1 MLTLLFF
8 FSFVGS
14 GGGVLS
20 LFFNVHVLWR
30 SFSKSIRVP
39 CMQQMVH
46 VEKGAR
52 QRVDQ
57 ILDLCPGL
65 FRALAVCLSPL
76 RLPHQTLQNGTHKRL
91 VFIFSQSWRWDVHA
105 QGSGKFPAC
114 RWSLLTADAPLRGV
128 SFVCLWRERG
138 RLKKKY
144 SSSTE
149 RRERERCLVSLPLFG
164 RIPALSDSSPT
175 LMTSFNPYHLLC

>member
-8 FSFVGS
+8 FSFVGN

-30 SFSKSIRVP
+30 SFSRSILVP
-39 CMQQMVH
+39 CMQQMMH
-46 VEKGAR
+46 LEKSAC
-52 QRVDQ
+52 QRVDPM
-57 ILDLCPGL
+57 LDLCPGL

-76 RLPHQTLQNGTHKRL
+76 RLPHQTLQTGTHKHSA
-91 VFIFSQSWRWDVHA
+91 FIFSQSWRWEVHA

-114 RWSLLTADAPLRGV
+114 TWSLLTANAPLCGI

-138 RLKKKY
+138 RLKKKK
-144 SSSTE
+144 
-149 RRERERCLVSLPLFG
+149 VLF
-164 RIPALSDSSPT
+164 
-175 LMTSFNPYHLLC
+175 

>member
-46 VEKGAR
+46 VEKGAC

-138 RLKKKY
+138 RFKKKY